1 MTDLN
6 TKIINNAEQNITFQS
21 NFDSNNEISALISLD
36 KINNI
41 SDKFIL
47 PGETN
52 AKSIVDRYGEE
63 TDVDDLTYYSNILLQ
78 QNQNPQQFKKVFAPF
93 HSFVDETKNLIST
106 EVIKI
111 LDPKSYNNDLKR
123 FKDDMYSMY
132 ITGIEEG
139 KSPLELLDYKNK
151 NFIGKDF
158 MQYQTDKNK
167 IFKNMMENVDIKE
180 EIKRLPNETPSE
192 YLKRISE

>member
-1 MTDLN
+1 
-6 TKIINNAEQNITFQS
+6 
-21 NFDSNNEISALISLD
+21 
-36 KINNI
+36 
-41 SDKFIL
+41 
-47 PGETN
+47 
-52 AKSIVDRYGEE
+52 
-63 TDVDDLTYYSNILLQ
+63 
-78 QNQNPQQFKKVFAPF
+78 
-93 HSFVDETKNLIST
+93 
-106 EVIKI
+106 
-111 LDPKSYNNDLKR
+111 
-123 FKDDMYSMY
+123 MYSMY

-180 EIKRLPNETPSE
+180 EIKRLPNETPSK

>member
-1 MTDLN
+1 M
-6 TKIINNAEQNITFQS
+6 KQ
-21 NFDSNNEISALISLD
+21 
-36 KINNI
+36 
-41 SDKFIL
+41 
-47 PGETN
+47 
-52 AKSIVDRYGEE
+52 
-63 TDVDDLTYYSNILLQ
+63 
-78 QNQNPQQFKKVFAPF
+78 
-93 HSFVDETKNLIST
+93 KNLIST

-158 MQYQTDKNK
+158 MQYQTDKK
-167 IFKNMMENVDIKE
+167 
-180 EIKRLPNETPSE
+180 
-192 YLKRISE
+192 